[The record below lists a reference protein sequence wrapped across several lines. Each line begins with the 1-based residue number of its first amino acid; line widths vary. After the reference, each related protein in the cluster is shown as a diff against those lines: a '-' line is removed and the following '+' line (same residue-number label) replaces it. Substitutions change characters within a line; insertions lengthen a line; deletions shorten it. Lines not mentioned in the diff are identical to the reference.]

1 MSQDVSTNQGVKELL
16 SVPPPIQPWSPEN
29 EADRLMDELF
39 SDIDRIL
46 DGGSKLPTEPAK
58 PEYVSLKPIV
68 IPQITTPSAVTPS
81 QELLEEP
88 STELT
93 SPTPVEPLA
102 TNVVH
107 TTSPPDNRSRWSF
120 EKLLLVG
127 GLASLGVT
135 IILLLTSQRKLTL
148 PWVPNF
154 GASPSTENEPP
165 PPQDFSSYM
174 LRSLEVID
182 HKSKPQQQTTPP
194 SPPSTP
200 NLASIPVP
208 SNRSLASNQSPTVLE
223 RVYIPVPMPQTPV
236 APPANQLA
244 ARYTLPANPLT
255 ARPTLPANQ
264 SAARLALPANQSAA
278 RPTLPANQSAAR
290 PTLPANQLAA
300 RPTLP
305 APSPRPRLS
314 LPIAPPPVR
323 PSASAPSTAAKPSIP
338 APPKAVTQPSTPPPP
353 PAVET
358 SPTAQSALPVAN
370 HTLVGLLELG
380 DNSAALF
387 EINGITQRIKIG
399 ESIGAS
405 GWALVSVAN
414 QEAVVRRNGEVRS
427 VFVGQKF

>member
-264 SAARLALPANQSAA
+264 SAAR
-278 RPTLPANQSAAR
+278 
-290 PTLPANQLAA
+290 
-300 RPTLP
+300 PTLP

-323 PSASAPSTAAKPSIP
+323 PSVSAPSAAAKPSIP
-338 APPKAVTQPSTPPPP
+338 APAKAATQPSTPPPP

>member
-264 SAARLALPANQSAA
+264 SAARSTLPANTQAARLALPANQS
-278 RPTLPANQSAAR
+278 
-290 PTLPANQLAA
+290 AA

-323 PSASAPSTAAKPSIP
+323 PSVSAPSAAAKPSIP

>member
-264 SAARLALPANQSAA
+264 SAAR
-278 RPTLPANQSAAR
+278 
-290 PTLPANQLAA
+290 
-300 RPTLP
+300 PTLP

-323 PSASAPSTAAKPSIP
+323 PSVSAPSAAAKPSIP
-338 APPKAVTQPSTPPPP
+338 APAKAVTQPSTPPPP